1 MTRGRLFNEWQSELP
16 TSSSDRDKSWSNT
29 TAGRR
34 MGRARA
40 QTRAGSGRVGS
51 GLLHLFVSKPS
62 GNRWR
67 EEGTQSGGRWKTRK
81 LPADSRR
88 RDDVIRNTMLFCSDP
103 EHRHAAGSLT
113 YCLLFHFYKTVLL
126 FITSLF
132 QHSGCSKEKER
143 GSQLLHWQNSAQ
155 VNTGPWLAP
164 EKLWCHK
171 IT

>member
-16 TSSSDRDKSWSNT
+16 TSSSDGDKSWSNM

-34 MGRARA
+34 P
-40 QTRAGSGRVGS
+40 GRVGP
-51 GLLHLFVSKPS
+51 GPLHLFVSKPG
-62 GNRWR
+62 GNRCR
-67 EEGTQSGGRWKTRK
+67 EEWTQSGGRWKTRK

-103 EHRHAAGSLT
+103 EHRHSAGSLT